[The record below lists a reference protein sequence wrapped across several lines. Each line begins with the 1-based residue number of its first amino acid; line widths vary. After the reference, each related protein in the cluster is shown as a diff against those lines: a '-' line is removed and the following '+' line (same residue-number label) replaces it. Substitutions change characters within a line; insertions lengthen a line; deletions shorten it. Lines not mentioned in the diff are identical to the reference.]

1 MTMIHSIYKKYTIGI
16 IGGGQLGRMITQQ
29 AQKLGFDV
37 VILDP
42 TPDSPAGQIATRQ
55 IIGDF
60 YDEVKLNQ
68 LVESCDITTY
78 DIEHINVEILKYLH
92 DKGHKIYPSPYLLE
106 IIQDKFRQKK
116 ILSEKDI
123 PVPNFKK
130 VDKLTL
136 AELEKFN
143 LPIVQKA
150 VKGGYDGRGVFII
163 RNTDDLNNVLKVD
176 SYLEEYIPF
185 KKELAIMVARSLNG
199 EIKTYPV
206 VEMEFDSRANICDFI
221 IAPARLNKTI
231 QNEATEIAVECI
243 KALEGVGIFGVELF
257 LTNDEKILVNEIAP
271 RPHNSGHYTIEACIT
286 SQFEQHI
293 RAITGLPL
301 GSTEQMIPAVMINLL
316 GEEGYAGEPVIYGFE
331 DVLKIKGATFHYYGK
346 KLTKPFRKMGHVT
359 VLDNCIEQAI
369 IKAKKIKEAIKI
381 KSEKLI

>member
-143 LPIVQKA
+143 LPVVQKA

-176 SYLEEYIPF
+176 SYIEEYIPF
-185 KKELAIMVARSLNG
+185 KKELAILVARSLNG

-243 KALEGVGIFGVELF
+243 KVLEGVGIFGVELF

-359 VLDNCIEQAI
+359 VLDNGIEQAI
-369 IKAKKIKEAIKI
+369 IKAKKIKETIKI